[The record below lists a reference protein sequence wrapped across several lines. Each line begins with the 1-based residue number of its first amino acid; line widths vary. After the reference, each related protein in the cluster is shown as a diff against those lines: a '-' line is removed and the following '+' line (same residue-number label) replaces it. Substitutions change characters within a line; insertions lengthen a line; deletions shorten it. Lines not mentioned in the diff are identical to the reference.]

1 MQISTQD
8 LFCEDL
14 ASGNQASTS
23 STNTFDWGAH
33 GNDIDYAL
41 RWFVLCTKTGTS
53 AGDATLVIT
62 WQTSANNSDWTTLY
76 TSATIPLADIVSG
89 SYLLDN
95 LPLPT
100 GLLRYN
106 KLVFTSAGANWTVAP
121 TFTAA
126 VVRND
131 MPIA

>member
-1 MQISTQD
+1 MQISMQD
-8 LFCEDL
+8 LFCENL
-14 ASGNQASTS
+14 ASGNKAATDS
-23 STNTFDWGAH
+23 NTLDWGAH

-53 AGDATLVIT
+53 AGAATLVIT
-62 WQTSANNSDWTTLY
+62 WKTSANGTDWTTLY
-76 TSATIPLADIVSG
+76 TSATIALADIVSG

-95 LPLPT
+95 LPLPS

-106 KLVFTSAGANWTVAP
+106 KLVFTSDVADWTVAP
-121 TFTAA
+121 KFTAA